1 MAGAEGRETIGVKP
15 EQKWC
20 PERPLETLTKEG
32 LEHRSDMVCC
42 GNRLEGREFIGKGSE
57 PTRGW

>member
-32 LEHRSDMVCC
+32 LEHRSDVVCC
-42 GNRLEGREFIGKGSE
+42 GNRLAGREFIGKGSE